1 MDKTLILNIILSGF
15 LSGLI
20 IFQTLLAAPIVFT
33 SLKQDQ
39 ARIFI
44 RKVFPRLFK
53 FLYLIGLLM
62 LVVNFLSNSTYILLY
77 IVSSLTF
84 IFPLICALMVDV
96 TNKATDDGN
105 KQKFKF
111 LHTLSVILTMIV
123 LILNLFWAFFI

>member
-1 MDKTLILNIILSGF
+1 MDKALILNIILSGF

>member
-53 FLYLIGLLM
+53 FLYIIGLLM
-62 LVVNFLSNSTYILLY
+62 LIVNFLSNSTYMLLY
-77 IVSSLTF
+77 VVSSLTF

-105 KQKFKF
+105 KKKFKF
-111 LHTLSVILTMIV
+111 LHTLSVVLTMIV

>member
-53 FLYLIGLLM
+53 FLYLIGLFM
-62 LVVNFLSNSTYILLY
+62 LVVNFLSNSTYMLLY

-84 IFPLICALMVDV
+84 IFPLICAFMVDV

-105 KQKFKF
+105 KKKFKF

>member
-62 LVVNFLSNSTYILLY
+62 LVVNFLSNSTYMLLY

-105 KQKFKF
+105 IQKFKF